1 MKSDI
6 SSITPE
12 KASEILMKYGIE
24 LPPEKAKKALQMIDF
39 LCKLVVNQQLK
50 K

>member
-1 MKSDI
+1 MKSDF
-6 SSITPE
+6 SNITPE
-12 KASEILMKYGIE
+12 QACEFLRKRGIE

>member
-1 MKSDI
+1 MKSDFSNI
-6 SSITPE
+6 SPE
-12 KASEILMKYGIE
+12 KACEILKAHGIE
-24 LPPEKAKKALQMIDF
+24 MSPEKAKKVLEMIDF